1 MMVRLRSGQMLVE
14 VLLAIAVAALVLV
27 GLAQLSTRSLSTSNF
42 SRSKSQADVYA
53 QEGVETVRNERNT
66 RGWSDFFANYSCV
79 ASENLG
85 TFTRQTVCD
94 KVSGTPEKVI
104 VTVTVSW
111 NEAGKAFNS
120 SQTTELN
127 QY

>member
-1 MMVRLRSGQMLVE
+1 MRTGQMLVE

-27 GLAQLSTRSLSTSNF
+27 GMAQLSTRSLTTSNF

-53 QEGVETVRNERNT
+53 QEAVEMIRTERT
-66 RGWSDFFANYSCV
+66 TKGWSDFFTSYSCDT
-79 ASENLG
+79 LDG
-85 TFTRQTVCD
+85 TLTGGFTRNATCT
-94 KVSGTPEKVI
+94 KVSGIPEKVT

-111 NEAGKAFNS
+111 AEAGKTFNS
-120 SQTTELN
+120 TQTTELN